1 METTN
6 PNKTTENISRVKHW
20 LITPENAR
28 EMSLKANE
36 AKRLKREA
44 QLADPSYVPPPK
56 VKPIEP
62 DEPESFLKTQRDM
75 LRTRMSRVSDMI
87 AKEKD
92 PAKLDRLC
100 SAYSKL
106 AEEERK
112 ADGRPL
118 PGAFRPVERRAKSSS
133 IEPVMPLE

>member
-1 METTN
+1 MDITTN
-6 PNKTTENISRVKHW
+6 PNQTTGNISRVKHW

-28 EMSLKANE
+28 AMSFKANE

-44 QLADPSYVPPPK
+44 ELADPSLVPPPK
-56 VKPIEP
+56 VQPI
-62 DEPESFLKTQRDM
+62 EPESFLKTQRDM

-92 PAKLDRLC
+92 ASKLDRLC
-100 SAYSKL
+100 SAYAKL

-118 PGAFRPVERRAKSSS
+118 PGAFRPVERRAKSTSPG
-133 IEPVMPLE
+133 PVMPLE